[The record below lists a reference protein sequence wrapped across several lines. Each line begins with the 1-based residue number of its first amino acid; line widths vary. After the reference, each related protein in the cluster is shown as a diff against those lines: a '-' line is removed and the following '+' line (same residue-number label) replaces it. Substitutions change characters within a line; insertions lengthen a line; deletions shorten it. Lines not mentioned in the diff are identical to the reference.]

1 MSGGSYDYLCYADA
15 TELFNKRQ
23 SISDMV
29 TALAGLGHLDA
40 ARETESIKLILN
52 QFEVQID
59 APLRRLQDVWKA
71 VEWTE
76 SGDTGPEAVDI
87 AIAKYRGALSVP
99 SQDVGGARES

>member
-29 TALAGLGHLDA
+29 TALAGMGHLDA

-59 APLRRLQDVWKA
+59 ARLQRLQDVWKA

-76 SGDTGPEAVDI
+76 SGDTGPEAIDI
-87 AIAKYRGALSVP
+87 AIAKYRGALALSATAR
-99 SQDVGGARES
+99 GGTDA

>member
-59 APLRRLQDVWKA
+59 ARLRRLQDVWKA

-76 SGDTGPEAVDI
+76 SGDTGPEAIEI
-87 AIAKYRGALSVP
+87 AIAKYRGALSLSPPDGKVAP
-99 SQDVGGARES
+99 